1 MDRRTF
7 GRNLV
12 AVVGLAAT
20 GDGLLAALSHADTVG
35 VTATKTGTDLALSQ
49 APQAKTPALM
59 AHRGASSLAPE
70 NTLAAFRKA
79 LETKSQWVEL
89 DVHLTAD
96 GEVVVMHDGT
106 VDRTTDG
113 TGPIAKMTLAQIKA
127 LDAGSWFK
135 PEFVGERVPTLA
147 EVVALLGK
155 RLRINVEIKSS
166 GNAAT
171 AQKVVEI
178 LRKGGV
184 LEQSMISSFGLQA
197 VLEVRKYST
206 VPLLA
211 LISGKATD
219 LQTTIDK
226 GLPYFNI
233 EYRQVDA
240 ALVEKARAAGVRLCV
255 WTVDNPALW
264 PRFVDL
270 GADIVCTNR
279 PHLMPV

>member
-1 MDRRTF
+1 VDRRTF
-7 GRNLV
+7 GKNL
-12 AVVGLAAT
+12 AAMLGLAAT
-20 GDGLLAALSHADTVG
+20 GGGLLAALSHADAVAE
-35 VTATKTGTDLALSQ
+35 TATKTGTDLSLGHP
-49 APQAKTPALM
+49 PQVKTPALM
-59 AHRGASSLAPE
+59 AHRGASALAPE

-89 DVHLTAD
+89 DAHLTAD

-113 TGPIAKMTLAQIKA
+113 TGPISKMTLAQIKA

-135 PEFVGERVPTLA
+135 PEFAGERVPTLA

-184 LEQSMISSFGLQA
+184 LEQSMISSFRLQA
-197 VLEVRKYST
+197 VLEVRKYSS

-211 LISGKATD
+211 LISGKASD
-219 LQTTIDK
+219 LQIVIDK

-255 WTVDNPALW
+255 WTVDNPTLW
-264 PRFVDL
+264 PRFVEL
-270 GADIVCTNR
+270 GADILCTNR